1 MPNESNDQRKVILV
15 ALHTPVNT
23 GYAIEPLERLFFET
37 ALELTAEPRD
47 VLLSY
52 ADLSSGRPH
61 WLDDYPNERFPDLDT
76 DQIRVLEAPYRDES
90 EAFHE
95 RFAGQLR
102 EAGVNCVIGF
112 DLQVNLPVI
121 RAMRKGGAKRIATY
135 WGAPMSSLNS
145 GLKLLL
151 KRVEVALRRYQ
162 PDHYLFE
169 SYGMQDTAVR
179 GRGIPKKRTGI
190 VRLGVDPDRYTTRTT
205 EGYLENEFNIPDER
219 KTFFYAGHME
229 ARKGVHVIVQAL
241 AHVVNEL
248 GRKDIHVLICGN
260 KGNEAETFDKYYKG
274 TRAVEYLT
282 FGGYRS
288 DIATI
293 LPNCYAS
300 IIASTGWDSFPR
312 SSLEMA
318 VSGLPLLVSNLP
330 GLNETVDP
338 GDTGFLFETGN
349 YKALAERMVQLADD
363 PALRQ
368 RMSRAAV
375 ARVHASYTVSH
386 QRENFRIA
394 MQRIFQW

>member
-1 MPNESNDQRKVILV
+1 MPNESNDQRKVILL

-37 ALELTAEPRD
+37 ALELTTEPRD

-52 ADLSSGRPH
+52 ADISPGRPH
-61 WLDDYPNERFPDLDT
+61 WLDEYPNERFPDLDT
-76 DQIRVLEAPYRDES
+76 GQIRVLEAPYRDES
-90 EAFHE
+90 DAFYE
-95 RFAGQLR
+95 RFADELR

-121 RAMRKGGAKRIATY
+121 KAMRKSGVKRIATY

-151 KRVEVALRRYQ
+151 KRIEVALRRYQ
-162 PDHYLFE
+162 PDVYLFE
-169 SYGMQDTAVR
+169 SFGMQDTAVR
-179 GRGIPKKRTGI
+179 GRGIPRQRTGI
-190 VRLGVDPDRYTTRTT
+190 VRLGVDPDRFTTHLT
-205 EGYLENEFNIPDER
+205 EGYIENEFGIPEER
-219 KTFFYAGHME
+219 KIFFYAGHME

-241 AHVVNEL
+241 AHLVNDM
-248 GRKDIHVLICGN
+248 GREDIHVLICGN
-260 KGNEAETFDKYYKG
+260 KGKEADTFDTYYKG
-274 TRAVEYLT
+274 TKAVEYLT

-318 VSGLPLLVSNLP
+318 VSGLPLVVSDLP

-338 GDTGFLFETGN
+338 GETGFLFETGN
-349 YKALAERMVQLADD
+349 YRALAEAMVRLADD

-368 RMSRAAV
+368 QMSRAAV
-375 ARVHASYTVSH
+375 ARVHASFTVSH